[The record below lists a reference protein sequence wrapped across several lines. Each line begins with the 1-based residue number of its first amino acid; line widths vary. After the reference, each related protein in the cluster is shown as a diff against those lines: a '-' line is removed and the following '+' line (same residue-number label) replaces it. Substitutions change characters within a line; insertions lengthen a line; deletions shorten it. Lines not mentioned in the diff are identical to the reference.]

1 MENNNAAAKWY
12 QNIVDKVREIVDR
25 YGLPEDIAA
34 DVRAMT
40 FEIARDQY
48 KVGNKAGIAWL
59 KREQAKNGVQS
70 RAVAPQVMAYS
81 A

>member
-70 RAVAPQVMAYS
+70 RAATPQVMAYS